1 MGICIY
7 YQGVLRNMD
16 RLFDLTMA
24 VREKCREWGWP
35 HYFVNERI
43 VGTMDILVDHGDKE
57 KGTWKWEWESR
68 PVDDRWR
75 GIVVNPPDCETLYLT
90 FGRDGRMIAYQSAA
104 DGKPG
109 HYVAND
115 LLYVK
120 TQFGGPERHIGICTL
135 LRLLEEYGVEL
146 EVHDDSRYW
155 QTGNRAELA
164 SQMALINSILNI
176 FAKDPQAL
184 AALALG
190 EEAKNIE
197 IVEVQVGKA
206 FHEPKP
212 EWRREWGISAD
223 EN

>member
-75 GIVVNPPDCETLYLT
+75 GIVVNPPDCETLY
-90 FGRDGRMIAYQSAA
+90 
-104 DGKPG
+104 
-109 HYVAND
+109 
-115 LLYVK
+115 
-120 TQFGGPERHIGICTL
+120 
-135 LRLLEEYGVEL
+135 
-146 EVHDDSRYW
+146 
-155 QTGNRAELA
+155 
-164 SQMALINSILNI
+164 
-176 FAKDPQAL
+176 
-184 AALALG
+184 
-190 EEAKNIE
+190 
-197 IVEVQVGKA
+197 
-206 FHEPKP
+206 
-212 EWRREWGISAD
+212 
-223 EN
+223 

>member
-1 MGICIY
+1 
-7 YQGVLRNMD
+7 
-16 RLFDLTMA
+16 
-24 VREKCREWGWP
+24 
-35 HYFVNERI
+35 
-43 VGTMDILVDHGDKE
+43 
-57 KGTWKWEWESR
+57 
-68 PVDDRWR
+68 
-75 GIVVNPPDCETLYLT
+75 
-90 FGRDGRMIAYQSAA
+90 
-104 DGKPG
+104 
-109 HYVAND
+109 
-115 LLYVK
+115 
-120 TQFGGPERHIGICTL
+120 RHIGICTL

-164 SQMALINSILNI
+164 SQMALINTILNI

>member
-1 MGICIY
+1 MGVCIY
-7 YQGVLRNMD
+7 YQGVLRDMN

-24 VREKCREWGWP
+24 VRAKCREWGWP
-35 HYFVNERI
+35 HRFVNERI
-43 VGTMDILVDHGDKE
+43 VGTMEILVDHGSGGED
-57 KGTWKWEWESR
+57 WKWEWETR

-90 FGRDGRMIAYQSAA
+90 FGRDGRLIAYKSAP
-104 DGKPG
+104 DRQPG
-109 HYVAND
+109 HYIAND

-155 QTGNRAELA
+155 ETGDREQLA
-164 SQMALINSILNI
+164 HQMEIINNIIRLLAQESQR
-176 FAKDPQAL
+176 L
-184 AALALG
+184 AALVLG
-190 EEAKNIE
+190 EEAE
-197 IVEVQVGKA
+197 DLEVLGVEVGKV
-206 FHEPKP
+206 FREPKP
-212 EWRREWGISAD
+212 EWRREWGISAE